1 MKWLMFAWKNV
12 MRNRRRSLTAMLI
25 TALGTAAV
33 LASGGFALFTYESL
47 EEMTARDTGHVVVAH
62 ARGFEGDE
70 DVPLQHG
77 LADAAALAD
86 KFAALPEV
94 RAVAPRVQFS
104 GLISNGDKSSVFV
117 GSGVVPEIDFRLRG
131 PQMTFTAG
139 QPPATNAP
147 APEVV
152 IGNELAQMMK
162 AKVGSSLTLLATTT
176 EGNLNAVDVDG
187 QRHRQRRRARHRQA
201 PGAGRPGFGAEAAAQ
216 RQGRHAGH
224 LPQGNRRYR
233 SRCAARVREMQPGLA
248 VKTWRDLAVFYTA
261 VRALYNRIFGIL
273 GVIMICIVLFA
284 MSNTLGMAVVERT
297 REIGTL
303 RAIGTLPSEIVRNFV
318 LEGMVIGGTGAT
330 VGMLLAGIATF
341 VLLFAGIEMPP
352 PPGRSAGY
360 PLFLSFSPLH
370 YAAVTLVVVTLAGC
384 AAWVVS
390 SRAANKPVTEALA
403 HV

>member
-33 LASGGFALFTYESL
+33 LASGGFALYTYESL

-77 LADAAALAD
+77 LADAAALAG
-86 KFAALPEV
+86 KFGALPEV

-104 GLISNGDKSSVFV
+104 GLISNGDKSLVFV

-176 EGNLNAVDVDG
+176 EGNLNAVDVVVSGIASVGVPDIDKRLVLADLASVQKLLLSDKVG
-187 QRHRQRRRARHRQA
+187 TLAIYLK
-201 PGAGRPGFGAEAAAQ
+201 EAADTEAV
-216 RQGRHAGH
+216 
-224 LPQGNRRYR
+224 
-233 SRCAARVREMQPGLA
+233 AARVREMQPGLA

-370 YAAVTLVVVTLAGC
+370 YALVTLVVVTLAGC

>member
-1 MKWLMFAWKNV
+1 
-12 MRNRRRSLTAMLI
+12 
-25 TALGTAAV
+25 LGTAAV
-33 LASGGFALFTYESL
+33 LASGGFALYTYESL

-77 LADAAALAD
+77 LADAAALAG

-104 GLISNGDKSSVFV
+104 GLISNGDKSLVFV

-176 EGNLNAVDVDG
+176 EGNLNAVDVVVSGIASVGVPDIDKRLVLADLASVQKLLLSDKVG
-187 QRHRQRRRARHRQA
+187 TLAIYLRETADT
-201 PGAGRPGFGAEAAAQ
+201 EVV
-216 RQGRHAGH
+216 
-224 LPQGNRRYR
+224 
-233 SRCAARVREMQPGLA
+233 AARVREMQPSLA

-370 YAAVTLVVVTLAGC
+370 YALVTLVVVTLAGC

>member
-1 MKWLMFAWKNV
+1 
-12 MRNRRRSLTAMLI
+12 
-25 TALGTAAV
+25 
-33 LASGGFALFTYESL
+33 
-47 EEMTARDTGHVVVAH
+47 
-62 ARGFEGDE
+62 
-70 DVPLQHG
+70 
-77 LADAAALAD
+77 
-86 KFAALPEV
+86 
-94 RAVAPRVQFS
+94 
-104 GLISNGDKSSVFV
+104 
-117 GSGVVPEIDFRLRG
+117 VVPEIDFRLRG

-176 EGNLNAVDVDG
+176 EGNLNAVDVVVSGIASVGVPDIDKRLVLADLASVQKLLLSDKVG
-187 QRHRQRRRARHRQA
+187 TLAIYLRETADT
-201 PGAGRPGFGAEAAAQ
+201 EVV
-216 RQGRHAGH
+216 
-224 LPQGNRRYR
+224 
-233 SRCAARVREMQPGLA
+233 AARVREMQPGLA

-384 AAWVVS
+384 AARVVS

>member
-33 LASGGFALFTYESL
+33 LASGGFALYTYESL

-77 LADAAALAD
+77 LADAAALAG

-104 GLISNGDKSSVFV
+104 GLISNGDKSLVFV

-176 EGNLNAVDVDG
+176 EGNLNAVDVVVSGIASVGVPDIDKRLVLADLASVQKLLLSDKVG
-187 QRHRQRRRARHRQA
+187 TLAIYLRETADT
-201 PGAGRPGFGAEAAAQ
+201 EVV
-216 RQGRHAGH
+216 
-224 LPQGNRRYR
+224 
-233 SRCAARVREMQPGLA
+233 AARVREMQPGLA

-303 RAIGTLPSEIVRNFV
+303 RAIGTLPAEIVRNFV

-330 VGMLLAGIATF
+330 VGMLLAGAATF
-341 VLLFAGIEMPP
+341 VLLFAGIDMPP

-370 YAAVTLVVVTLAGC
+370 YALVTLVVVTLAGC

>member
-1 MKWLMFAWKNV
+1 VVSGIASVGVPDIDKRL
-12 MRNRRRSLTAMLI
+12 
-25 TALGTAAV
+25 V
-33 LASGGFALFTYESL
+33 LADLLS
-47 EEMTARDTGHVVVAH
+47 
-62 ARGFEGDE
+62 
-70 DVPLQHG
+70 
-77 LADAAALAD
+77 
-86 KFAALPEV
+86 
-94 RAVAPRVQFS
+94 VQKLLLS
-104 GLISNGDKSSVFV
+104 D
-117 GSGVVPEIDFRLRG
+117 
-131 PQMTFTAG
+131 
-139 QPPATNAP
+139 
-147 APEVV
+147 
-152 IGNELAQMMK
+152 
-162 AKVGSSLTLLATTT
+162 KVGTLAIYLRETADT
-176 EGNLNAVDVDG
+176 EAV
-187 QRHRQRRRARHRQA
+187 
-201 PGAGRPGFGAEAAAQ
+201 
-216 RQGRHAGH
+216 
-224 LPQGNRRYR
+224 
-233 SRCAARVREMQPGLA
+233 AARVREMQPDLA
-248 VKTWRDLAVFYTA
+248 VKSWRDLAVFYTA

-330 VGMLLAGIATF
+330 VGMLLAGLATF

-370 YAAVTLVVVTLAGC
+370 YAVVTLVVVLLASC

>member
-1 MKWLMFAWKNV
+1 MKWVMFAWKNV

-47 EEMTARDTGHVVVAH
+47 EEMTARDSGHVVVAH
-62 ARGFEGDE
+62 SRGFEGDE
-70 DVPLQHG
+70 DIPLQHG
-77 LADAAALAD
+77 LADASALAAR
-86 KFAALPEV
+86 FAELPGV

-104 GLISNGDKSSVFV
+104 GLISNGDKSAVFV

-131 PQMTFTAG
+131 PQMNFIAG
-139 QPPATNAP
+139 QPPGKGAA

-152 IGNELAQMMK
+152 IGNELARLMK

-176 EGNLNAVDVDG
+176 EGNLNAVDVIVSGIASVGVPDVD
-187 QRHRQRRRARHRQA
+187 RRLVLADLASVQKLLLSDKVGTLSIYLRETADT
-201 PGAGRPGFGAEAAAQ
+201 EAV
-216 RQGRHAGH
+216 
-224 LPQGNRRYR
+224 
-233 SRCAARVREMQPGLA
+233 AARVREMRPELA
-248 VKTWRDLAVFYTA
+248 VKTWRDLAVFYQA

-284 MSNTLGMAVVERT
+284 MSNTLAMAVVERT

-303 RAIGTLPSEIVRNFV
+303 RAIGTLPAEVVRNFV
-318 LEGMVIGGTGAT
+318 LEGMLIGGAGAT
-330 VGMLLAGIATF
+330 AGMLLAAAATVF
-341 VLLFAGIEMPP
+341 LLFAGIDMPP

-360 PLFLSFSPLH
+360 PLLLSFSPQL
-370 YAAVTLVVVTLAGC
+370 YGAVTLIVIVLAAG
-384 AAWVVS
+384 AAWLTS
-390 SRAANKPVTEALA
+390 SRAAHKPVTEALA

>member
-12 MRNRRRSLTAMLI
+12 MRNRRRSFTAMLI

-77 LADAAALAD
+77 LADAAALAE

-139 QPPATNAP
+139 QPPASNAP

-176 EGNLNAVDVDG
+176 EGNLNAVDVIVSGIATVGVPDIDKRLVLADLASAQKLLLSDKVG
-187 QRHRQRRRARHRQA
+187 TLAIYLRETADT
-201 PGAGRPGFGAEAAAQ
+201 GAVAT
-216 RQGRHAGH
+216 
-224 LPQGNRRYR
+224 
-233 SRCAARVREMQPGLA
+233 RVHEMQPGLA
-248 VKTWRDLAVFYTA
+248 VKTWNDLAVFYTA

-318 LEGMVIGGTGAT
+318 LEGMVIGGSGAAA
-330 VGMLLAGIATF
+330 GMLLAGIATF

-360 PLFLSFSPLH
+360 PLFLSFSPLL
-370 YAAVTLVVVTLAGC
+370 YAAVTLVVVTLAAC

-390 SRAANKPVTEALA
+390 SRAAHKPVTEALA

>member
-12 MRNRRRSLTAMLI
+12 MRNRRRSSTAMLI

-47 EEMTARDTGHVVVAH
+47 EEMTARDSGHVVVAH

-70 DVPLQHG
+70 DIPLQHG
-77 LADAAALAD
+77 LAEAPALAAR
-86 KFAALPEV
+86 FAELPGV

-131 PQMTFTAG
+131 PQMNFIAG
-139 QPPATNAP
+139 QPPGGSAP

-152 IGNELAQMMK
+152 IGNELARLMK

-176 EGNLNAVDVDG
+176 EGNLNALDVIVSGIASVGVPDVD
-187 QRHRQRRRARHRQA
+187 RRLVL
-201 PGAGRPGFGAEAAAQ
+201 AELASVQKLLLSDKVGTLSIYLKETADTEAI
-216 RQGRHAGH
+216 
-224 LPQGNRRYR
+224 
-233 SRCAARVREMQPGLA
+233 AARVREMQPELA
-248 VKTWRDLAVFYTA
+248 VKTWRDLAVFYQA

-303 RAIGTLPSEIVRNFV
+303 RAIGTLPAEIVRNFV
-318 LEGMVIGGTGAT
+318 LEGMLIGGAGA
-330 VGMLLAGIATF
+330 VAGMLLAAVATVF
-341 VLLFAGIEMPP
+341 LLFAGIDMPP
-352 PPGRSAGY
+352 PPGRSTGY
-360 PLFLSFSPLH
+360 PLLLSFSPLL
-370 YAAVTLVVVTLAGC
+370 YGAVTLIVIVLAAG
-384 AAWVVS
+384 AAWLVS
-390 SRAANKPVTEALA
+390 SRAARKPVTEALA

>member
-1 MKWLMFAWKNV
+1 MKWILFAWKNV

-25 TALGTAAV
+25 TAMGTAAV
-33 LASGGFALFTYESL
+33 LIGGGFALFTYESL

-77 LADAAALAD
+77 LADAAALAG

-162 AKVGSSLTLLATTT
+162 AKVGNSLTLLATTT
-176 EGNLNAVDVDG
+176 EGNLNAVDVIVSGIASVGVPDIDKRLVLADLASVQKLLLSDKVG
-187 QRHRQRRRARHRQA
+187 TLAIYLKETA
-201 PGAGRPGFGAEAAAQ
+201 DTG
-216 RQGRHAGH
+216 
-224 LPQGNRRYR
+224 LV
-233 SRCAARVREMQPGLA
+233 AARVREMQPGLA
-248 VKTWRDLAVFYTA
+248 VKTWSDLAVFYTA

-318 LEGMVIGGTGAT
+318 LEGIVIGGSGAAA
-330 VGMLLAGIATF
+330 GMLLAGIATF
-341 VLLFAGIEMPP
+341 ALLFAGIDMPP

-360 PLFLSFSPLH
+360 PLFLSFSPLL
-370 YAAVTLVVVTLAGC
+370 YSAVTLVVVLLAAC

-390 SRAANKPVTEALA
+390 SRAAHKPVTEALA

>member
-33 LASGGFALFTYESL
+33 LASGGFALYTYESL
-47 EEMTARDTGHVVVAH
+47 EEMTARDSGHVVVAH
-62 ARGFEGDE
+62 ARGFEGEE

-77 LADAAALAD
+77 LADATALAE

-131 PQMTFTAG
+131 PQMSFIAG

-152 IGNELAQMMK
+152 IGNELARVMK

-176 EGNLNAVDVDG
+176 EGNLNAVDVIVSGIASVGVPDIDKRLVLADLASVQKLLLSDKVG
-187 QRHRQRRRARHRQA
+187 TLAIYLKETA
-201 PGAGRPGFGAEAAAQ
+201 DTGVV
-216 RQGRHAGH
+216 
-224 LPQGNRRYR
+224 
-233 SRCAARVREMQPGLA
+233 AARVREMQPGLA
-248 VKTWRDLAVFYTA
+248 VKTWSDLAVFYTA

-318 LEGMVIGGTGAT
+318 LEGMVIGGSGAT
-330 VGMLLAGIATF
+330 AGMLLAGIATF

-360 PLFLSFSPLH
+360 PLFLSFSPLL
-370 YAAVTLVVVTLAGC
+370 YVGVTLVVVVLAAG
-384 AAWVVS
+384 AAWLVS

>member
-77 LADAAALAD
+77 LADAAALAE

-104 GLISNGDKSSVFV
+104 GLISNGDKSLVFV

-139 QPPATNAP
+139 QPPTTNAP

-176 EGNLNAVDVDG
+176 EGNLNAVDVVVSGIASVGVPDIDKRLVLADLASVQKLLLSDKVG
-187 QRHRQRRRARHRQA
+187 TLAIYLRETADTDA
-201 PGAGRPGFGAEAAAQ
+201 V
-216 RQGRHAGH
+216 
-224 LPQGNRRYR
+224 
-233 SRCAARVREMQPGLA
+233 AARVREMQPGLA
-248 VKTWRDLAVFYTA
+248 VKTWSDLAVFYTA

-318 LEGMVIGGTGAT
+318 LEGMVIGGMGAT

-370 YAAVTLVVVTLAGC
+370 YAVVTLVVVLLASC

>member
-33 LASGGFALFTYESL
+33 LASGGFALYTYESL

-77 LADAAALAD
+77 LADAAALAE

-104 GLISNGDKSSVFV
+104 GLISNGDKSLVFV

-162 AKVGSSLTLLATTT
+162 AKIGSSLTLLATTT
-176 EGNLNAVDVDG
+176 EGNLNAVDVVVSGIASVGVPDIDKRLVLADLASVQKLLLSDKVG
-187 QRHRQRRRARHRQA
+187 TLAIYLKETA
-201 PGAGRPGFGAEAAAQ
+201 DTEAV
-216 RQGRHAGH
+216 
-224 LPQGNRRYR
+224 
-233 SRCAARVREMQPGLA
+233 AARVREMQPGLA

-370 YAAVTLVVVTLAGC
+370 YALVTLVVVTLAGC

>member
-1 MKWLMFAWKNV
+1 MKWILFAWKNV

-33 LASGGFALFTYESL
+33 LGSGGFALFTYESL
-47 EEMTARDTGHVVVAH
+47 QEMTARDTGHVVVAG

-77 LADAAALAD
+77 LADAQALAAQ
-86 KFAALPEV
+86 FAALPGV

-104 GLISNGDKSSVFV
+104 GLISNGDKSAVFV
-117 GSGVVPEIDFRLRG
+117 GSGLVPEIDFRLRG
-131 PQMTFTAG
+131 PQMNFVAG
-139 QPPATNAP
+139 QPPAANAP

-152 IGNELAQMMK
+152 IGNELARLMK
-162 AKVGSSLTLLATTT
+162 AKLGSSLTLLATTT
-176 EGNLNAVDVDG
+176 EGNLNAVDVVVSGIASVGVPEIDKRLVLADLAAVQKLLLSDKVG
-187 QRHRQRRRARHRQA
+187 TLSIYLKETADT
-201 PGAGRPGFGAEAAAQ
+201 EAV
-216 RQGRHAGH
+216 
-224 LPQGNRRYR
+224 
-233 SRCAARVREMQPGLA
+233 AARVREIQPKLA
-248 VKTWRDLAVFYTA
+248 VKTWRDLAVFYQA

-318 LEGMVIGGTGAT
+318 LEGMLIGAAGAAAGALLAAAAT
-330 VGMLLAGIATF
+330 VF
-341 VLLFAGIEMPP
+341 LLFAGIEMPP

-360 PLFLSFSPLH
+360 PLLLSFSLPL
-370 YAAVTLVVVTLAGC
+370 YGAVALVVIVLAAG
-384 AAWVVS
+384 AAWLVS
-390 SRAANKPVTEALA
+390 SRAARKPVTEALA

>member
-33 LASGGFALFTYESL
+33 LASGGFALYTYESL
-47 EEMTARDTGHVVVAH
+47 EEMTARDTGHIVVAH

-77 LADAAALAD
+77 LADAAALAER
-86 KFAALPEV
+86 FAALPEV

-104 GLISNGDKSSVFV
+104 GLISNGDKSLVFV

-139 QPPATNAP
+139 QPPATSAP

-176 EGNLNAVDVDG
+176 EGNLNAVDVVVSGIASVGVPDIDKRLVLADLASV
-187 QRHRQRRRARHRQA
+187 QKLLLSDKV
-201 PGAGRPGFGAEAAAQ
+201 GALAIYLRETADTAAV
-216 RQGRHAGH
+216 
-224 LPQGNRRYR
+224 
-233 SRCAARVREMQPGLA
+233 AARVREMQPGLA

-303 RAIGTLPSEIVRNFV
+303 RAIGTLPAEIVRNFV

-370 YAAVTLVVVTLAGC
+370 YAVVTLVVVSLAAC